1 LGCRCP
7 ICSNYGD
14 AAFAVLQHGGW
25 RDWGHI
31 QRECPIPPQ
40 LNIPGEGCRG
50 QLPLTSKPN
59 KIHGYW
65 CCSCDGNSACV
76 YQNTAFCLPMNS
88 TPCAYAEKRGKARP
102 LYRLPR
108 VQATPYCSY
117 PKSGRPPPFM
127 QQPARTLLFV
137 VNRGGGRVRLCN
149 EAVARVRRRRA
160 VLDYLYAPLRHRD
173 HVSLPS
179 APTNQA
185 LPSPTYRLDSMFP
198 AQPRDAELGFRGY
211 RGCGE

>member
-1 LGCRCP
+1 MGCRCP

-117 PKSGRPPPFM
+117 PKSGRPPPLHAATGTDAAVRR
-127 QQPARTLLFV
+127 QPRRRPGTAV
-137 VNRGGGRVRLCN
+137 QRGGRARAAAARGAGLPVRASAPQGPR
-149 EAVARVRRRRA
+149 EFTISSHKPGVAKSDLPA
-160 VLDYLYAPLRHRD
+160 GL
-173 HVSLPS
+173 HVSG
-179 APTNQA
+179 TTQ
-185 LPSPTYRLDSMFP
+185 
-198 AQPRDAELGFRGY
+198 
-211 RGCGE
+211 GC